1 MSVRGL
7 MFKKNKLK
15 FLVILLVTLFSFNSL
30 VLADE
35 VVPKLSGYGADLSQT
50 SVSGLSSGGF
60 MTAQLHVAYSDKFVG
75 AGIMAAGPFDCVGIK
90 QEKNLNRSMNF
101 ATAVCMK
108 PLKGMEPDGAKL
120 FKKAV
125 ELAAQKKIDDVNNLK
140 DDRVYIFTG
149 SKDQTVDTP
158 VVDQVNAFYEA
169 AGLKPE
175 QINYRRDLLNAGH
188 AIISPNADAPCEV
201 TQAPYINKCGERE
214 SAPAVLTQIYGTL
227 NPPAKQ
233 LSGKI
238 IEFDQSEFIPP
249 GAKYTSMSRKA
260 YVYVPEICNTES
272 CKVHI
277 AIHGCQQG
285 AKKIGDKYY
294 TTTGYNE
301 IADTNKMIVLYPQ
314 ADNSVLQNPQGCWDF
329 WGYSTD
335 DSQAAPVFYTKESP
349 QMKTIMAMV
358 DRLGEK
364 PSK

>member
-1 MSVRGL
+1 
-7 MFKKNKLK
+7 MFKKNQLK
-15 FLVILLVTLFSFNSL
+15 FLVVLLVTLFSFNSI
-30 VLADE
+30 VLADG
-35 VVPKLSGYGADLSQT
+35 VVPKLNGYGADLSQT

-108 PLKGMEPDGAKL
+108 PLKGTEPDGAKL

-175 QINYRRDLLNAGH
+175 QIKYRRDLLSAGH
-188 AIISPNADAPCEV
+188 AIIAPKGEVPCEV
-201 TQAPYINKCGERE
+201 TAPPYINKCEGRE
-214 SAPAVLTQIYGTL
+214 SAQAVLTHIYGQL
-227 NPPAKQ
+227 NPAAEQ

-238 IEFDQSEFIPP
+238 IQFDQSEFIPP
-249 GAKYTSMSRKA
+249 EAKYTSMSSKA
-260 YVYVPEICNTES
+260 YAYVPAICNTES

-285 AKKIGDKYY
+285 AEKIGDKYY

-314 ADNSVLQNPQGCWDF
+314 ANNSVLQNPQGCWDF

-335 DSQAAPVFYTKESP
+335 DSKAAPVFYTKESP